1 MSIRQ
6 SGRQSG
12 LSYVEVLVATL
23 LIAIALVPMM
33 EALRPGLQGSEIH
46 RQQSEIHFAL
56 RGKLESVL
64 AESFASLDAA
74 ATAAGAH
81 TAATSYSDLAATV
94 PHEVFIWRYDVDNA
108 DNDDDPYTGGE
119 ADMLWLRIASL
130 DDGFSIQTLLSP
142 Y

>member
-33 EALRPGLQGSEIH
+33 EALQPGLQGSEIH
-46 RQQSEIHFAL
+46 RQQNEIHFAL

-64 AESFASLDAA
+64 AEPFASLDAA
-74 ATAAGAH
+74 ATVAGAH
-81 TAATSYSDLAATV
+81 TTATAYSDLAATI